1 MWAHCLAKTIFR
13 SSNLQVCFQAFRC
26 LVDMMGMRQS
36 GLLEVVDTIVGH
48 PLSSFDAG
56 HIYVNAN
63 ASEKRDR
70 MLKPKAVIQ
79 VNLSKYFKFSSNL
92 DLL

>member
-1 MWAHCLAKTIFR
+1 
-13 SSNLQVCFQAFRC
+13 
-26 LVDMMGMRQS
+26 MRQS
-36 GLLEVVDTIVGH
+36 GLLEVVDTIAGN

-70 MLKPKAVIQ
+70 MLKPKAVVQ
-79 VNLSKYFKFSSNL
+79 VNLS
-92 DLL
+92 